1 MKKVKDAKMKEN
13 EQAQQPEVGPVAG
26 QGAALNPG
34 KLNGKVPT
42 TSAKQE
48 EYNGAVRKDKV
59 LVLLVEFSD
68 FKHNNIDQEPGYMY
82 SKDFNREHYQKMLF
96 GDEPFTL
103 FDGSKINTFKQYYE
117 EQCGGSY
124 TVDGTVT
131 EWLTVPGKASDYG
144 ADAGTG
150 HDNKGPLWTK
160 RFCERSIKS
169 SGSKRN
175 QFSRL

>member
-1 MKKVKDAKMKEN
+1 MLRKERENPGKEILTGDSLTQEASDFMKKVKDAKMKEN

-82 SKDFNREHYQKMLF
+82 SKDFNREHYQKCYLVMNHLLYLM
-96 GDEPFTL
+96 DRR
-103 FDGSKINTFKQYYE
+103 
-117 EQCGGSY
+117 
-124 TVDGTVT
+124 
-131 EWLTVPGKASDYG
+131 LTHLSNIMK
-144 ADAGTG
+144 
-150 HDNKGPLWTK
+150 NNRW
-160 RFCERSIKS
+160 
-169 SGSKRN
+169 
-175 QFSRL
+175 

>member
-1 MKKVKDAKMKEN
+1 MELFEKI
-13 EQAQQPEVGPVAG
+13 
-26 QGAALNPG
+26 
-34 KLNGKVPT
+34 
-42 TSAKQE
+42 
-48 EYNGAVRKDKV
+48 KV

-117 EQCGGSY
+117 EQSGGSY

-131 EWLTVPGKASDYG
+131 EWLTVQEK
-144 ADAGTG
+144 
-150 HDNKGPLWTK
+150 HQ
-160 RFCERSIKS
+160 IM
-169 SGSKRN
+169 
-175 QFSRL
+175 RLLMRVLGMITRGL